1 MMGDMMD
8 MMGGMGLWMVVV
20 VIAVAAVLGTAI
32 YLGIRAALA
41 SRRKPELERPRELLG
56 RRLATG
62 EITPEEYYEREAV
75 LRSDEPVGRRGG
87 RRG

>member
-8 MMGGMGLWMVVV
+8 MMAGMGLWMVVV

-41 SRRKPELERPRELLG
+41 ARRPSELERPRELLD

-75 LRSDEPVGRRGG
+75 LRSNEPVGRRRG